1 MDRPETRPNKR
12 QRGQDVGA
20 ISTDA
25 PSHLDHQPFSSLQK
39 TQLDPMVNESVTN
52 QLLSKLRQLEQ
63 LLDQKESHIKE
74 LEDEIARLKEE
85 V

>member
-1 MDRPETRPNKR
+1 MDHSETRPNKR
-12 QRGQDVGA
+12 QRGQDDGPN
-20 ISTDA
+20 STDSA
-25 PSHLDHQPFSSLQK
+25 SHLDHQHLSSLQK
-39 TQLDPMVNESVTN
+39 VQFEPMVNESVTN

-63 LLDQKESHIKE
+63 SLEEKDSRIRE